1 MTELQGV
8 PAGNDDDSR
17 RQVAAAC
24 RIIARHGHEDLT
36 LGHVSVRS
44 ASGDGMWI
52 KRKGVTLGEAT
63 VGDVIHAGLD
73 EDPPRGDSMHL
84 EAVMHSMAYRRRP
97 DVNAVIH
104 THPWYATA
112 LGASGR
118 DLAILSHDGVLFK
131 DGIGLYTD
139 TSGLVT
145 DSNGADKVIDA
156 LGSRRATL
164 MRHHGVLLVGEDIRW
179 ATLAAITLE
188 RSIRLQLMASGLGEP
203 IPVEDGIIDELFA
216 EKYRDHFLDEYWSS
230 WCRELDGNG
239 LGV

>member
-1 MTELQGV
+1 MTELTGG
-8 PAGNDDDSR
+8 PAGNDDDCR

-44 ASGDGMWI
+44 ADGEGMWI

-63 VGDVIHAGLD
+63 PDDIIHANLD
-73 EDPPRGDSMHL
+73 DDPPQGTSMHL
-84 EAVMHSMAYRRRP
+84 EAVMHSMAYRRRA

-118 DLAILSHDGVLFK
+118 GLAILSHDGVLFK
-131 DGIGLYTD
+131 DGVGLYSD
-139 TSGLVT
+139 TSGLIT
-145 DSNGADKVIDA
+145 DSGGADQVIDA
-156 LGSRRATL
+156 LGDKRATL

-188 RSIRLQLMASGLGEP
+188 RSIRLQLMATGLGEP
-203 IPVEDGIIDELFA
+203 IPVDGNVVEDLFA
-216 EKYRDHFLDEYWSS
+216 EKYREHFLDEYWDA
-230 WCRELDGNG
+230 WCRELENHG